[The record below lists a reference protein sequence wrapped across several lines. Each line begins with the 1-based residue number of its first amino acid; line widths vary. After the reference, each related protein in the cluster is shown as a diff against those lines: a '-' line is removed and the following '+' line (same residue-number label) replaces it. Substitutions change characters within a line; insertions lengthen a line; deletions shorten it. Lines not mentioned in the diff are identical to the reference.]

1 MLMLDLPILPITD
14 FSTLSINDKVVIEI
28 VNTTHQFSPD
38 ASFSGVDIKLQPIF
52 GSNLYINGSLIVSNS
67 FGLPALIFQKG
78 SRPLIDFSNN
88 TKFTT
93 NIHYHGLDSTGNVDG
108 VSALEI
114 FGISTTLGTNV
125 PFQLPIIQNNSSLL
139 WYHAHPAFRSV
150 QLAYAGIAGALIITD
165 SISKPLND
173 LFTYGGNYFV
183 LACQDM
189 DLDSSG
195 SGLPESMAKVSIN
208 EPLTDDQIIIGVMQI
223 FQEITGAQLDFGD
236 FDKRFTEDLGIDS
249 LALVEG
255 MMACEDMF
263 DISISNQEAFT
274 LVTSSQVVVFVA
286 MKRSQS

>member
-1 MLMLDLPILPITD
+1 MGIFSRKKDPKE
-14 FSTLSINDKVVIEI
+14 STLS
-28 VNTTHQFSPD
+28 S
-38 ASFSGVDIKLQPIF
+38 
-52 GSNLYINGSLIVSNS
+52 
-67 FGLPALIFQKG
+67 
-78 SRPLIDFSNN
+78 
-88 TKFTT
+88 
-93 NIHYHGLDSTGNVDG
+93 
-108 VSALEI
+108 SA
-114 FGISTTLGTNV
+114 ISTTHETSLEDKARIIVEFTQDHFNGGEYEDFFDYNDLGT
-125 PFQLPIIQNNSSLL
+125 P
-139 WYHAHPAFRSV
+139 
-150 QLAYAGIAGALIITD
+150 LAIAITQEMADLTD
-165 SISKPLND
+165 SGREVLEETWRNLCELFDADATASFESIDD
-173 LFTYGGNYFV
+173 LIGDYQEEEEEEEDH
-183 LACQDM
+183 L

-255 MMACEDMF
+255 MIACEDMF

>member
-1 MLMLDLPILPITD
+1 MGIFSRKKDPKE
-14 FSTLSINDKVVIEI
+14 STLS
-28 VNTTHQFSPD
+28 S
-38 ASFSGVDIKLQPIF
+38 
-52 GSNLYINGSLIVSNS
+52 
-67 FGLPALIFQKG
+67 
-78 SRPLIDFSNN
+78 
-88 TKFTT
+88 
-93 NIHYHGLDSTGNVDG
+93 
-108 VSALEI
+108 SA
-114 FGISTTLGTNV
+114 ISTTHETSLEDKARIIVEFTQDHFNGGEYEDFFDYNDLGT
-125 PFQLPIIQNNSSLL
+125 P
-139 WYHAHPAFRSV
+139 
-150 QLAYAGIAGALIITD
+150 LAIAITQEMADLTD
-165 SISKPLND
+165 SGREVLEETWRNLCE
-173 LFTYGGNYFV
+173 LFDADVATSFDSIDELIMGYQEDDDEEEEEEEDH
-183 LACQDM
+183 L

-255 MMACEDMF
+255 MIACEDMF

>member
-1 MLMLDLPILPITD
+1 MGIFSRKKDPKE
-14 FSTLSINDKVVIEI
+14 STLSSTASS
-28 VNTTHQFSPD
+28 TTHETSLEDKARIIVEFTQDHFNGGEYEDFFDYNDLGTPLAIAITQEMADLTDSGREVLEETWRNLCELFD
-38 ASFSGVDIKLQPIF
+38 ADATASFESIDD
-52 GSNLYINGSLIVSNS
+52 LI
-67 FGLPALIFQKG
+67 GDYQEEEEEEEDHL
-78 SRPLIDFSNN
+78 
-88 TKFTT
+88 
-93 NIHYHGLDSTGNVDG
+93 
-108 VSALEI
+108 
-114 FGISTTLGTNV
+114 
-125 PFQLPIIQNNSSLL
+125 
-139 WYHAHPAFRSV
+139 
-150 QLAYAGIAGALIITD
+150 
-165 SISKPLND
+165 
-173 LFTYGGNYFV
+173 
-183 LACQDM
+183 

-255 MMACEDMF
+255 MIACEDMF

>member
-1 MLMLDLPILPITD
+1 MGIFSRKKNPKE
-14 FSTLSINDKVVIEI
+14 STLSSSASS
-28 VNTTHQFSPD
+28 TTHETSLEDKARIIVEFTQDHFNGGEYEDFFDYNDLGTPLAIAITQEMADLTDSGREVLEETWRNLCELFD
-38 ASFSGVDIKLQPIF
+38 ADATASFESIDD
-52 GSNLYINGSLIVSNS
+52 LI
-67 FGLPALIFQKG
+67 GDYQEEEEEEEDHL
-78 SRPLIDFSNN
+78 
-88 TKFTT
+88 
-93 NIHYHGLDSTGNVDG
+93 
-108 VSALEI
+108 
-114 FGISTTLGTNV
+114 
-125 PFQLPIIQNNSSLL
+125 
-139 WYHAHPAFRSV
+139 
-150 QLAYAGIAGALIITD
+150 
-165 SISKPLND
+165 
-173 LFTYGGNYFV
+173 
-183 LACQDM
+183 

-255 MMACEDMF
+255 MIACEDMF